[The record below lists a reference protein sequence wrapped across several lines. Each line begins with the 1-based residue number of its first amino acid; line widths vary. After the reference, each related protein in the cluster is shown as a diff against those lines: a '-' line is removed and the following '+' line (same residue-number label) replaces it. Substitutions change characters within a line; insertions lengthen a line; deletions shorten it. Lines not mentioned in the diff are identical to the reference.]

1 MFQFKSPLERWSHRT
16 QILLFTFIL
25 SFILMIFMFCNFPSM
40 APEDKA
46 QLKIPRDLSDV
57 KILANVLSEYQGD
70 NNYVVMIGFCALYLF
85 LQTFAIPGTLLLSIL
100 SGCLFP
106 WLIALI
112 LVTACST
119 SGASLCYGLSEY
131 LARDLV
137 IKYFP
142 NKLEMLQNKIEMNG
156 DNIFYYLLF
165 LRLTPL
171 LPNWFI
177 NLAAPILN
185 VRYIYFGSATF
196 VGLIPA
202 NFMYIQLGM
211 TLQSI
216 SQDTLG
222 NQGRFVLSYKS
233 MACLLMMA
241 IIALIPTFFKK
252 KYTPRVD

>member
-112 LVTACST
+112 LVTAVQLYNPCTVFVFTTKYPLYSAAHQVHHYAT
-119 SGASLCYGLSEY
+119 DY
-131 LARDLV
+131 RNIWHV
-137 IKYFP
+137 I
-142 NKLEMLQNKIEMNG
+142 
-156 DNIFYYLLF
+156 
-165 LRLTPL
+165 
-171 LPNWFI
+171 W
-177 NLAAPILN
+177 
-185 VRYIYFGSATF
+185 
-196 VGLIPA
+196 
-202 NFMYIQLGM
+202 
-211 TLQSI
+211 
-216 SQDTLG
+216 
-222 NQGRFVLSYKS
+222 
-233 MACLLMMA
+233 
-241 IIALIPTFFKK
+241 
-252 KYTPRVD
+252 